1 MRRSTITSG
10 LIGIIYGMGA
20 HAGVP
25 SRESWAAES
34 ADPHWAMEQ
43 CYKASMAAAVN
54 ILDLR
59 SLGRDEARQT
69 GKSLTGT
76 ATTVGNVYS
85 LRTLGRPESHR
96 SGRDMGVQEDGTR
109 KPARVAAPE
118 GNTFYR
124 LRSLGRE
131 EAHQTGVDVCKR
143 IGAED
148 DRRAEYQ

>member
-1 MRRSTITSG
+1 MQRNTITSG
-10 LIGIIYGMGA
+10 LIGIICGIGA
-20 HAGVP
+20 HADVP
-25 SRESWAAES
+25 SRESWAAQN
-34 ADPHWAMEQ
+34 ADPQWAMEQ

-69 GKSLTGT
+69 GTSLSGT
-76 ATTVGNVYS
+76 AISVGDVYS
-85 LRTLGRPESHR
+85 LRTLGRPEPHR
-96 SGRDMGVQEDGTR
+96 SGRDMGVQEDEMR
-109 KPARVAAPE
+109 KPARVATPE
-118 GNTFYR
+118 MNTFYR